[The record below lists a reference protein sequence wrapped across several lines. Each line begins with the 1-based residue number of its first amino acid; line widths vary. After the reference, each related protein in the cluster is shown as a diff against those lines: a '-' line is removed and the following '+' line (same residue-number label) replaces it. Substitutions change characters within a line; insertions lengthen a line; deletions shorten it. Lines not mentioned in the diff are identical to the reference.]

1 MCRLQQKK
9 TTTHKYTDSGASTVF
24 ITLLMMTINLMKPG
38 LMATDSWETGAA
50 QPECHNHT
58 HTQKE
63 GTVQAKSASSSP
75 VKQTDGLIIKRTP
88 ESPTRTNPPTWV

>member
-1 MCRLQQKK
+1 
-9 TTTHKYTDSGASTVF
+9 
-24 ITLLMMTINLMKPG
+24 MKPG

-63 GTVQAKSASSSP
+63 GTVQAKRASSSP
-75 VKQTDGLIIKRTP
+75 VKQTDGLIIKGHLKVPQERIHPLECKKWFNGRCTSSKQRILVKLSL
-88 ESPTRTNPPTWV
+88 EKC